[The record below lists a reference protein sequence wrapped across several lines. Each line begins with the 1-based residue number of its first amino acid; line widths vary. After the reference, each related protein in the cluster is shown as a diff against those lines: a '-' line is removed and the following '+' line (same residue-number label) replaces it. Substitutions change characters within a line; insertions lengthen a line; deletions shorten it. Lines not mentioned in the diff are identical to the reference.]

1 MPGKRNDAEG
11 NMADREMAFTW
22 ITSAWIIVLS
32 ILFWA
37 TTPSPRNRSIRFSI
51 QGNLAGDVVC
61 AGNEGECAE
70 GTEMIRTGMPQ
81 EFDAPPAMVWT
92 VLTDPKQ
99 VSLLWWPTRLT
110 TMIDGM
116 DVRTGRVWRLVMHG
130 SDGRDYPNQSAP
142 TEPTASTEP
151 ASYERLG
158 YEFASSKRGVPATQV
173 EMMATFVKE
182 GKTLLTIRMVFVSG
196 QTAGDEEEPDD
207 AWRTAA

>member
-11 NMADREMAFTW
+11 NMADREMALTW
-22 ITSAWIIVLS
+22 VTSAWIIVLS

-37 TTPSPRNRSIRFSI
+37 TTPSPGNRSIRFSI

-70 GTEMIRTGMPQ
+70 GTDMIRTGVPQ
-81 EFDAPPAMVWT
+81 EFDAPPAMAWK

-99 VSLLWWPTRLT
+99 VSLLWWPKRLT

-130 SDGRDYPNQSAP
+130 SDGRDYPNQRASTEP
-142 TEPTASTEP
+142 TEPTEP

-158 YEFASSKRGVPATQV
+158 YEFASSERGVPATQV
-173 EMMATFVKE
+173 EMMATFVKG